1 MNINNIDE
9 DRKFADNEMLFNEKI
24 NTNKNIDLI
33 NIEKSKS
40 ENNYKEVEELQN
52 QVNKTMEKLKLL
64 NINVNE
70 FKEEMDSFIKKEVK
84 NELLV
89 YLNKVK
95 K

>member
-24 NTNKNIDLI
+24 NTNKNIDVI

-70 FKEEMDSFIKKEVK
+70 FKAEMDAFIKKEVK

>member
-1 MNINNIDE
+1 
-9 DRKFADNEMLFNEKI
+9 MLFNEKI

-70 FKEEMDSFIKKEVK
+70 FKEEMDSFI
-84 NELLV
+84 N
-89 YLNKVK
+89 YDFFIIFFF
-95 K
+95 

>member
-1 MNINNIDE
+1 
-9 DRKFADNEMLFNEKI
+9 
-24 NTNKNIDLI
+24 
-33 NIEKSKS
+33 
-40 ENNYKEVEELQN
+40 
-52 QVNKTMEKLKLL
+52 MEKLKLL